1 MSNSDSNVF
10 SCFNSNFSKSN
21 NNVVIN
27 IGIILI
33 MMSIFVVLNI
43 LLLSVLHLSLLFI
56 LILYVA
62 FSVYK
67 GPHIQIYNHTLI

>member
-21 NNVVIN
+21 NNVIIN
-27 IGIILI
+27 IGIII
-33 MMSIFVVLNI
+33 MMSIFVVLNV